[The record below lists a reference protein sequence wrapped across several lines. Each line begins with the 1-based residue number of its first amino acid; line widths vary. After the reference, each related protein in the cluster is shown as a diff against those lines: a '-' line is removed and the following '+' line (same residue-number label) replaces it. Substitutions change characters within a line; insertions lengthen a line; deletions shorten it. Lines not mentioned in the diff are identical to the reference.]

1 MSKETKANGK
11 RFIEIHMLQNY
22 APSNLNRDDT
32 GSVKDCTFG
41 GYPRARISSQ
51 AIKRSIRVSD
61 FFLETLKENLGERT
75 KFLPEEIKKHLI
87 ESKNFSEQDAVKWA
101 EKFMTIG
108 KSDKNK
114 EKSEKEG
121 DEKKQKKVNPKEDAI
136 LATAQ
141 LMFYGKDELFKIID
155 WIVAQ
160 DNVLPDKI
168 DAKDIQKAL
177 VDLKARPV
185 DIALFGRMTTMEAFE
200 DVTAACQVAHA
211 ISVNQFSTEFDYFT
225 AVDDLSATYREDA
238 GSAHIGETEFTS
250 ACFYKYFAIDYD
262 SFFKSIG
269 GDKEKELAKSAIQAF
284 VKAIALANPSGK
296 QNSFAAHN
304 PPHFVGIEI
313 KDKKIP
319 INLANAFIKP
329 IKPDNEKSLN
339 EKSSE
344 AIAKYAVRNREAFSL
359 PVKHCG
365 AFILDGK
372 ESSGKEFAPNPD
384 DRFEKLD
391 DLINW
396 LTAKLG

>member
-1 MSKETKANGK
+1 MSKEKNVNEK

-61 FFLETLKENLGERT
+61 FFLGTLKKNLGERT

-87 ESKNFSEQDAVKWA
+87 EGKKYSEPDAIKWA

-114 EKSEKEG
+114 EKSEKESEG
-121 DEKKQKKVNPKEDAI
+121 KKPKKENPKEDAI
-136 LATAQ
+136 FATAQ
-141 LMFYGKDELFKIID
+141 LMFYGKDELLKIVD
-155 WIVAQ
+155 WIVSK
-160 DNVLPDKI
+160 DNDIPEKI
-168 DAKDIQKAL
+168 DVKDIQKAL
-177 VDLKARPV
+177 VELKAKPV

-262 SFFKSIG
+262 SFLKSIG
-269 GDKEKELAKSAIQAF
+269 DDNDLGKKAIQAF
-284 VKAIALANPSGK
+284 VKAVSLSNPSGK

-319 INLANAFIKP
+319 VNLANAFIKP
-329 IKPDNEKSLN
+329 IKPDNGKSLN
-339 EKSSE
+339 ENSSD
-344 AIAKYAVRNREAFSL
+344 ALAKYAIRNREAFSL
-359 PVKHCG
+359 PVKHSG

-372 ESSGKEFAPNPD
+372 ESSGKEFADNAN
-384 DRFEKLD
+384 DRFDKLD
-391 DLINW
+391 GLIEW